1 MKKIFLSPGGPEV
14 SVLALGTAQY
24 GTGISEEE
32 AFRQMDLYT
41 ERGGNFLD
49 TALVYG
55 DWGCAERGCSERVI
69 GRWLSSRKKS
79 SQVVI
84 STKGCHPPLEDMSES
99 RVNADAVR
107 KDVRLSLKNLG
118 CDRID
123 LYFLHRD
130 DPKRPVGEILE
141 ALEEEV
147 SRGNIRYYG
156 CSNWSL
162 SRVKEAADYA
172 AAHGLQGFSCNQI
185 MFTLAEVDERVP
197 GETQMLVLDR
207 EYYQYHKETQLGLM
221 SFMCQA
227 GGYFTKKASGR
238 PVSRNQERM
247 YPEKRNEKLLRK
259 LMQYQEE
266 GCRINDFV
274 LQYVTHAEFPAVA
287 IGGFRTEKQLLE
299 GLDGVESRLPEEALR
314 ELAELKEKQ
323 RVSQEAAT

>member
-1 MKKIFLSPGGPEV
+1 MKKIFLRPGGLEV
-14 SVLALGTAQY
+14 SHLALGTAQY
-24 GTGISEEE
+24 GTGISEED

-55 DWGCAERGCSERVI
+55 DWECEEKGRSEKVI
-69 GRWLSSRKKS
+69 GRWLASRKKR
-79 SQVVI
+79 SQIVI

-99 RVNADAVR
+99 RVNADAIR

-118 CDRID
+118 CNRID

-221 SFMCQA
+221 AFMCQA
-227 GGYFTKKASGR
+227 GGYFTKKAAGR

-259 LMQYQEE
+259 LMRY
-266 GCRINDFV
+266 
-274 LQYVTHAEFPAVA
+274 P
-287 IGGFRTEKQLLE
+287 
-299 GLDGVESRLPEEALR
+299 S
-314 ELAELKEKQ
+314 
-323 RVSQEAAT
+323 S